1 MSPQEILVFK
11 LSLAEGKKL
20 HGALN
25 RDSTWEFRQVDHAAF
40 QARGEGVIVTL
51 YNSGKLVVQGR
62 GAEGFT
68 VRYLGDAAPVKRA
81 NSSASTQASDV
92 EHQGSLSAERE
103 PDVDY
108 AGSDEAGKGDSF
120 GGITVA
126 AVFVPHT
133 KIAELLEAGVCDSKQ
148 LSDKRVRIL
157 APWIRDNYQTSE
169 QVLSAADYNR
179 DHAAHGSNVNKL
191 LAHLHSK
198 VLGELMNISS
208 PGLLVVDRFGAN
220 RPVSAAM
227 KDCGV
232 PIKEVPRAEEWA
244 AVAAASVLARE
255 SFIVSLASHCL
266 DSGIDLP
273 LGSGAPVKRVLREV
287 KSIHSAKAWPRFCK
301 MHFKNVKA
309 ALNS

>member
-1 MSPQEILVFK
+1 MNSQQILVFK
-11 LSLAEGKKL
+11 LSSSDGNKL

-25 RDSTWEFRQVDHAAF
+25 RDGAWEFRRVDHATF
-40 QARGEGVIVTL
+40 QARGEGVVATL

-68 VRYLGDAAPVKRA
+68 VKYLGDAAPVKRA
-81 NSSASTQASDV
+81 TASASSRESDDG
-92 EHQGSLSAERE
+92 HQEALRAEGE

-126 AVFVPHT
+126 AVFVPQM
-133 KIAELLEAGVCDSKQ
+133 KIAELREAGVCDSKQ

-179 DHAAHGSNVNKL
+179 AHAAHGSNVNKL
-191 LAHLHSK
+191 LTHLHSK
-198 VLGELMNISS
+198 VLGELVNISR

-220 RPVSAAM
+220 LPVSAAM

-232 PIKEVPRAEEWA
+232 PVKEVPRAEECV

-287 KSIHSAKAWPRFCK
+287 KSIHSAEAWPRFCK
-301 MHFKNVKA
+301 MHFKNVRT